1 MIEII
6 ENAIQ
11 LITTGICTVIAVQ
24 KGIRLQSR
32 AWSILALA
40 SGVFFLGDLYWEL
53 FLVLYSK
60 TPGYSY
66 IPYLSWYAAYLFLL
80 LLLFELKGTQNSGK
94 QRKILWFIPV
104 FSAGMCVFYMQFGD
118 WIGNI
123 ITAVFMSLLM
133 WHALDMLLYLRDVR
147 SVSRGTGDEI
157 QTTDPVRRCE
167 KGWIFAAVLL
177 FCVAEYA
184 AWTASCFGTYDTLAH
199 PYFWFD
205 TLLSLVFLLFPAALG
220 KAVDR

>member
-11 LITTGICTVIAVQ
+11 LITTGICTVVAVR
-24 KGIRLQSR
+24 KGVLEQNR
-32 AWSILALA
+32 AWIVLALA

-53 FLVLYSK
+53 FLVLYGR
-60 TPGYSY
+60 TPAYSY
-66 IPYLSWYAAYLFLL
+66 IPYLSWYASYLFLL
-80 LLLFELKGTQNSGK
+80 LLLFELRRSREEKK
-94 QRKILWFIPV
+94 HRKILWIIPG

-133 WHALDMLLYLRDVR
+133 WHALDMLL
-147 SVSRGTGDEI
+147 SRKE
-157 QTTDPVRRCE
+157 PVF
-167 KGWIFAAVLL
+167 IVVLL
-177 FCVAEYA
+177 FCTAEYA

-205 TLLSLVFLLFPAALG
+205 ILLSATFLLFPAALG
-220 KAVDR
+220 KAVDG

>member
-11 LITTGICTVIAVQ
+11 LVTTGICTIIAVQ
-24 KGIRLQSR
+24 RGLIQRR
-32 AWSILALA
+32 REWIILALA

-60 TPGYSY
+60 TPEFSY

-80 LLLFELKGTQNSGK
+80 LLLIEMRDKEADRSH
-94 QRKILWFIPV
+94 RKILWIVPV
-104 FSAGMCVFYMQFGD
+104 FTAGMCIFYLQWGD

-123 ITAVFMSLLM
+123 VTAVLMSFLIWRSLDGLLSLRKQKI
-133 WHALDMLLYLRDVR
+133 WLYV
-147 SVSRGTGDEI
+147 VM
-157 QTTDPVRRCE
+157 
-167 KGWIFAAVLL
+167 LL
-177 FCVAEYA
+177 FCLAEYGS
-184 AWTASCFGTYDTLAH
+184 WTASCFASYDTLAE
-199 PYFWFD
+199 PYYWFD
-205 TLLSLVFLLFPAALG
+205 ILLSVMFLLFPPALR